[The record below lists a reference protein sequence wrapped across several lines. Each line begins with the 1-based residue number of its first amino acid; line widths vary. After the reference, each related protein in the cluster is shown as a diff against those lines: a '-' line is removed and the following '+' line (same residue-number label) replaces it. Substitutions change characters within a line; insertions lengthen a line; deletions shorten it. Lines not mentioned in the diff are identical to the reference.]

1 MIHRSRKEV
10 RVKADRAILR
20 PVKNERD
27 DQALSPTRYMGT
39 ALFPSIPPGPRIDP
53 FGFTWKE
60 MACRDGWKGNL
71 PW

>member
-1 MIHRSRKEV
+1 MIHRSRREV

-27 DQALSPTRYMGT
+27 DQALYPTIYMGT

-53 FGFTWKE
+53 FGFIWKE
-60 MACRDGWKGNL
+60 MTCWDGWRDNL